1 MAKRL
6 CGHILTEQIGCN
18 SMDKSQKKGVVCMK
32 WDSNGELSV
41 HDSYKLIT
49 RLAKAEKSRRSM
61 LDHHEIRRVRSREQI
76 NEQARPTLAS

>member
-1 MAKRL
+1 MGGA
-6 CGHILTEQIGCN
+6 

-41 HDSYKLIT
+41 HDSHKLIT

-61 LDHHEIRRVRSREQI
+61 LDHHEIRRVRS
-76 NEQARPTLAS
+76 NEQARQIMAS